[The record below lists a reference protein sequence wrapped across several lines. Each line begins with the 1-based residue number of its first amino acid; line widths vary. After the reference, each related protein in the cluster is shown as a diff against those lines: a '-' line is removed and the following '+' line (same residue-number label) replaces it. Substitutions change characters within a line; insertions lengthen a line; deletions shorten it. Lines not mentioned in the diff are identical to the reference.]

1 MRTKGLILCIMI
13 ACFLL
18 SGCGLGEKESAA
30 PGQETSP
37 ETGTLSPAKAE
48 DYPFDRLGVM
58 LSETRLGPL
67 SEEGRVISEA
77 EFQSLPEE
85 NEIRLRYVNGKGEA
99 GTIYSFT
106 FQEPDSIAKDV
117 YPLNVV
123 LMDQGNLYVS
133 DGMHYGGDRSYL
145 YQYSAGLAYRLLTL
159 EERASLGAPMAYIK
173 GCDNREERMGQ
184 QDLYA
189 LTEDGYVVAGAW
201 DGKAYWSDWAALGT
215 QELYISRESL
225 PEMVRLHLVA
235 LGMRYLLDSDAP
247 VEPLAFREWVASL
260 EAEGQMKE
268 MTGAEALSLALL
280 LGYPHPDREAEAE
293 AWGQHLSEVMARPE
307 GALKFT
313 VSDGSGQPYRADGT
327 AGETALYISP
337 QGVLAAEMPGLKI
350 SPAGGEACFQIRG
363 KVYARLKDQADP
375 ALYEQLKAWNPGD
388 LAPWAQY
395 PFDRLGVMAG
405 GGRLGP
411 ATENGEEIK
420 EEYQTPP
427 AADQVV
433 VSHFVYEPELSSTC
447 WRYSF
452 GESGTPQE
460 HPCHFTGTLYN
471 SHYGYRYTS
480 GPISGAGDYAY
491 LYQTIACQK
500 YRPLEAD
507 ERLQQETPAA
517 CFRMSRADS
526 RETDVFALTREG
538 YLLHGLEVLEEDVT
552 YDSISWEALREEEQL
567 HLMALVVRYLD
578 AHEFVSIPFPFD
590 SVTPPEEYWLV
601 EVEYQGEIRQLSGQD
616 VKVLGKLS
624 RSGRFEEFF
633 SDDAMY
639 SSGRDLSQEKDLV
652 RISVRD
658 SRQESSGNRYP
669 ALYLNRDGQMLV
681 ESFGLY
687 ISSLD
692 REGYRIDALL
702 TAELT
707 RKLDREVYTY
717 FMDLALGASVEREEK
732 TVPLSAAVI
741 EKADRDA
748 REIQALIQIPADP
761 SAGSAEQGLLIEDF
775 EIIYGE
781 GSSFPALAILLNR
794 ADKELLIAGPYE
806 SGKPVPNN
814 TVSLD
819 FCQDPRLVLAESGE
833 EIYIL
838 DREAVHVYETGLSG
852 SSPSWNHFSLPRDLS
867 GDEVEDMLISRS
879 ARERELVLVTR
890 EKGNFGLKP
899 EEAGGGSFAP
909 TEKGYHW
916 VQTQQ
921 GPAIRVG
928 VVTWLLPKTER
939 EIRIISAAETSL
951 TLGLIDREGRE
962 ASFRVYYD
970 YRDAPWG
977 EVVARASKIDF
988 SDWTYVPGRFIRSN
1002 HYGRNP
1008 VLMPRAGALELCRLH
1023 IGLEDITPPD
1033 KDPLLQ
1039 ALEEAAGATA
1049 PEVDEQ
1055 TLQNLNTWFGEGMP
1069 GRFLLSEYEDPRD
1082 VDMRWLLADV
1092 WVDEAGPFAGLSFVE
1107 DQTEWEKVNEQL
1119 KLGLRKGET
1128 LIRYESSALETL
1140 LQRYL
1145 GLGLSDMHS
1154 EPPGGYAEEYDA
1166 WYMQSPGSTIIPWH
1180 ILAGRELADGSLLLV
1195 YEDGYGGRPGLLQLK
1210 PVGESWQF
1218 IGNRFLGEE
1227 DNPE

>member
-99 GTIYSFT
+99 GAIYSFI
-106 FQEPDSIAKDV
+106 FQESDSIAKDV

-201 DGKAYWSDWAALGT
+201 DGKAYWSDWAALGN
-215 QELYISRESL
+215 QELYISREPL

-405 GGRLGP
+405 EGRLGP

-427 AADQVV
+427 EVDQVV

-471 SHYGYRYTS
+471 SHYGYCYTS

-491 LYQTIACQK
+491 LYQTITCRK

-507 ERLQQETPAA
+507 ESPLQETPAA

-552 YDSISWEALREEEQL
+552 YDSISREALREEKQL

-652 RISVRD
+652 KISVRD

-707 RKLDREVYTY
+707 RKLSPEVYE
-717 FMDLALGASVEREEK
+717 FFIDLAQGALVEREEK
-732 TVPLSAAVI
+732 SIPLSAAEI
-741 EKADRDA
+741 EKAGRDA
-748 REIQALIQIPADP
+748 RDVEKMLSLNQDGEL
-761 SAGSAEQGLLIEDF
+761 AEKAYKAEDF
-775 EIIYGE
+775 DIVYGK
-781 GSSFPALAILLNR
+781 GQGFPGQLILLNR
-794 ADKELLIAGPYE
+794 ADKELIIVGPLNSRE
-806 SGKPVPNN
+806 QPQTG

-819 FCQDPRLVLAESGE
+819 FCQDPRLILAAAED

-838 DREAVHVYETGLSG
+838 DREAVYVYGAGFSDRLLS
-852 SSPSWNHFSLPRDLS
+852 WKHYSLPEGMS

-879 ARERELVLVTR
+879 AKEKELVLVTK
-890 EKGNFGLKP
+890 EKGNFGLP
-899 EEAGGGSFAP
+899 LEEAGESGFVP
-909 TEKGYHW
+909 TENGYHW
-916 VQTQQ
+916 VQTDK
-921 GPAIRVG
+921 GPAIRAG
-928 VVTWLLPKTER
+928 VVTWLLPKTPR
-939 EIRIISAAETSL
+939 EIRIISATEVAL
-951 TLGLIDREGRE
+951 TLGLIDRERKE
-962 ASFRVYYD
+962 ASFRVYAD

-977 EVVARASKIDF
+977 KVVAHVSEIDF
-988 SDWTYVPGRFIRSN
+988 SDWAYVPQRFMRAN
-1002 HYGRNP
+1002 HYGSNP
-1008 VLMPRAGALELCRLH
+1008 VLMPREKELALCMLS
-1023 IGLEDITPPD
+1023 IGFENITPPE
-1033 KDPLLQ
+1033 KDPLLL
-1039 ALEEAAGATA
+1039 ALEEAAGAKA

-1055 TLQNLNTWFGEGMP
+1055 TLQNLNTWFGEAMP

-1092 WVDEAGPFAGLSFVE
+1092 WVDETGPFAGLSFVE

-1128 LIRYESSALETL
+1128 LIRYESSALEAL

-1180 ILAGRELADGSLLLV
+1180 ILAGRVLADGSLLLV
-1195 YEDGYGGRPGLLQLK
+1195 YEDGYGGRPGLVQLK
-1210 PVGESWQF
+1210 PVGEGWQF